1 MPIYEYYCTIC
12 GKEKEV
18 LQRMSDKPPICCI
31 DPKDKSLKGEM
42 KRKISTPAIIFKG
55 SGFYETDY
63 KKKKGFS
70 KPDKKV
76 KKSKG
81 KKNEGN
87 KKKQK

>member
-1 MPIYEYYCTIC
+1 MPIYEYYCTVC

-31 DPKDKSLKGEM
+31 DTKDKGMKGEM
-42 KRKISTPAIIFKG
+42 KRKISKPAIIFKG

-63 KKKKGFS
+63 KKNGFS

-76 KKSKG
+76 EKSKG